1 MLFCLKL
8 LYEFSSSSVEEDKL
22 KLNTIHNQCVAHY
35 EEAVKIYFKW
45 NCPFDILLV
54 ISKQIDLIE
63 RDTSGI

>member
-1 MLFCLKL
+1 MFCLRL
-8 LYEFSSSSVEEDKL
+8 LYEFNSTLVKEDKL
-22 KLNTIHNQCVAHY
+22 KFNTIHNQCVAHY

-63 RDTSGI
+63 HDTKGI